1 MEKLV
6 NLFKSHIGYLPVNI
20 SKLFLIQ
27 AEWGKIVCGFLSR
40 LSIPLKVGDKKLL
53 IGVLDNIVMQEL
65 SYKKDEIIEKLKEIG
80 IDVTSLQFKIV
91 NNNLFTSNDEVDSNM
106 IHIDMSKYEYISKN
120 IHNVELRNS
129 FIKAFEGYIKYLKVN
144 NIDI

>member
-1 MEKLV
+1 LEKLV